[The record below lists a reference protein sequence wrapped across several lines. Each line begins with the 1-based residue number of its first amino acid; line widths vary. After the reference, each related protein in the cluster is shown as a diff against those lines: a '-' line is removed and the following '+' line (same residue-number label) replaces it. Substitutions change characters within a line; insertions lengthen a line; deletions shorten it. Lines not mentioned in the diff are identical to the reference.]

1 VIAALI
7 TSSSPAPFGSHWWCS
22 SSRLSARSSP
32 TLTLDVRA
40 GCGLF
45 VGLQQ
50 DCAQL
55 GRGIV
60 TYPLPGYA
68 APTAASG
75 VCCIRN
81 RMGGV
86 AFRSGRHVVVCHRS
100 ALPIGGFGLLGV
112 DLCSGASLAR
122 GSLVGADRQIES
134 RVIVTLDFSPMGRT
148 RRLGLIPRLA
158 WLSGRFTFLK
168 PFRKGY

>member
-1 VIAALI
+1 MIAALN
-7 TSSSPAPFGSHWWCS
+7 TRSFPAPLGSHWRCS
-22 SSRLSARSSP
+22 SSRLFARSAS
-32 TLTLDVRA
+32 TLTVDVRA
-40 GCGLF
+40 GCGF
-45 VGLQQ
+45 PVGLQQ
-50 DCAQL
+50 DRAQL

-75 VCCIRN
+75 VRCIRSG
-81 RMGGV
+81 MGGV

-100 ALPIGGFGLLGV
+100 ALPIGGFGLPGV

-122 GSLVGADRQIES
+122 GSLVGADRQTES
-134 RVIVTLDFSPMGRT
+134 RVTVTLNFSLMGET
-148 RRLGLIPRLA
+148 HRLGLIPCLA

-168 PFRKGY
+168 PF